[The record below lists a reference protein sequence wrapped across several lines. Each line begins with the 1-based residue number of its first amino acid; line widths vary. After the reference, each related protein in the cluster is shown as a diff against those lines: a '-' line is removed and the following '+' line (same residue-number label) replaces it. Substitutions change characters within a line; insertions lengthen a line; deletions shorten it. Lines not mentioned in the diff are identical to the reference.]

1 MWIDDPFPIKSVHFP
16 NTVDQD
22 PGPIPAML
30 DNPAGAVKAND
41 IAGDDI
47 STAHAS
53 SGVTVS

>member
-30 DNPAGAVKAND
+30 DNPAGAVKANVLAD
-41 IAGDDI
+41 GGFFYWLQ
-47 STAHAS
+47 
-53 SGVTVS
+53 SGLG